1 MALAVLK
8 IRAIRPWEKAY
19 KVADEKG
26 LYLLV
31 KPSGAMLWRLKYR
44 FHGVERKLAF
54 GSYPEV
60 SLKEAR
66 QQLGNGVDPS
76 ASKKQAALEASLNA
90 AATFRA
96 LADEFIEIYA
106 RAVGREQDIV
116 DLTELDDV
124 TRAERSASKS

>member
-44 FHGVERKLAF
+44 FHGVEKKAGLRFVPRGVLE
-54 GSYPEV
+54 GSAPQ
-60 SLKEAR
+60 AR
-66 QQLGNGVDPS
+66 
-76 ASKKQAALEASLNA
+76 
-90 AATFRA
+90 
-96 LADEFIEIYA
+96 
-106 RAVGREQDIV
+106 
-116 DLTELDDV
+116 
-124 TRAERSASKS
+124 